1 MAFMNNMGD
10 LVNKIERRL
19 GTKPLNLPDDITKDK
34 WADVIINDSLVTF
47 SRYFPRQ
54 WNYAID
60 PKTHP
65 KKDGYYIIDED
76 NIGKGVKI
84 LGIRDLSFQDFTQ
97 DSLTYQQNMG
107 LGIYDFVANG
117 FGVNDVPLAQMRADH
132 MSLFNN
138 GIYPVFEPPNKI
150 RLESVTSRDVST
162 GLGRFHILLFITHRP
177 DLTTIMPTQM
187 DIFESLAQADVATF
201 LYNFLIHY
209 DGLETVYT
217 QIDLKLQTIET
228 EAGKREEVMNTIKES
243 YVSAANQNQPMII
256 CV

>member
-1 MAFMNNMGD
+1 
-10 LVNKIERRL
+10 
-19 GTKPLNLPDDITKDK
+19 
-34 WADVIINDSLVTF
+34 
-47 SRYFPRQ
+47 
-54 WNYAID
+54 
-60 PKTHP
+60 
-65 KKDGYYIIDED
+65 
-76 NIGKGVKI
+76 
-84 LGIRDLSFQDFTQ
+84 
-97 DSLTYQQNMG
+97 
-107 LGIYDFVANG
+107 
-117 FGVNDVPLAQMRADH
+117 